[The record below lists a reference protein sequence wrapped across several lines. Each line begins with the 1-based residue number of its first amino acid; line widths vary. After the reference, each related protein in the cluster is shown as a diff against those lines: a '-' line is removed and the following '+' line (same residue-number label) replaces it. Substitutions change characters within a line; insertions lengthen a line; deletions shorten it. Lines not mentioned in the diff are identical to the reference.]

1 MNQNGEKTKII
12 NVFKDFFETTGAG
25 LNLGSS
31 IMKFWLNRDFN
42 SIDSLFYPLQ
52 KIVDDNGKI
61 LDNAGLKDELN
72 YFYKSVDALEE
83 EINKSIKSTINAM
96 SGISLDISELDNNIK
111 KGNFLKKVTTKRRE
125 APGVDGVSPPS
136 KINATKESN
145 KTEKEETKPNKA
157 NEEVKEEAKPAK
169 EEAKP
174 AKEEEEAK
182 EEGPNKLEE
191 KSKTKSKGREAPGVS
206 GVSPPEKSETKKGG
220 RRRTLKKALKKRN
233 RGKLSKIRF
242 N

>member
-1 MNQNGEKTKII
+1 MNQKGVAYNKIKD
-12 NVFKDFFETTGAG
+12 VFSDYIETTGSG
-25 LNLGSS
+25 LNLGLS
-31 IMKFWLNRDFN
+31 IMKFWSNRNFN
-42 SIDSLFYPLQ
+42 SIDSLLYPLQ
-52 KIVDDNGKI
+52 QIVDDNGKI

-72 YFYKSVDALEE
+72 HFYNSVDKLEE
-83 EINKSIKSTINAM
+83 EINKTFKSTINAM

-111 KGNFLKKVTTKRRE
+111 KGNFLKKVTTKRHE
-125 APGVDGVSPPS
+125 APGVGVVSPPA

-145 KTEKEETKPNKA
+145 KTENEETKPNKA

-169 EEAKP
+169 V
-174 AKEEEEAK
+174 KEEVKPES
-182 EEGPNKLEE
+182 PNKLEE
-191 KSKTKSKGREAPGVS
+191 KSKKKSKGGEAPGVS
-206 GVSPPEKSETKKGG
+206 GVSPPEKPETKKGG

>member
-111 KGNFLKKVTTKRRE
+111 KGNFLKKGNFFKKVTTKRRF
-125 APGVDGVSPPS
+125 APGVDGVSPPA

-145 KTEKEETKPNKA
+145 KTEKEE
-157 NEEVKEEAKPAK
+157 VQEEAKPAK

-174 AKEEEEAK
+174 NKAKEEANEES
-182 EEGPNKLEE
+182 PNNLEE
-191 KSKTKSKGREAPGVS
+191 KSKKKSKGGEAPGVS
-206 GVSPPEKSETKKGG
+206 GVSPSEKSETKKGG
-220 RRRTLKKALKKRN
+220 RRRTLKKALKKKN